1 MPKTNKI
8 KHAKKTIKK
17 LFIIESDS
25 SSSKSK
31 KSSSKSNKKTKQN
44 ITVKKKPIFII
55 ESSSTPSPEVLGEK
69 EKIDFFN
76 PQILSDRLQTNLKIT
91 QEVKQMSNLS
101 DNITLPSGR
110 LNEKFIDLMEQL
122 ANIMLKQGEPFR
134 ARAYQK
140 AQETIMSYPD
150 DILSPND
157 LKGKPGMGPTIMEK
171 LNEYM
176 KTGTLRVLEREKTNP
191 VNILAEVYGIG
202 PKKAKELVDEGIT
215 SITQLRENQNLL
227 NDVQKVGLNT
237 TKIFW
242 HVYLVQK

>member
-76 PQILSDRLQTNLKIT
+76 PQILSDRLQTN
-91 QEVKQMSNLS
+91 
-101 DNITLPSGR
+101 
-110 LNEKFIDLMEQL
+110 F
-122 ANIMLKQGEPFR
+122 
-134 ARAYQK
+134 Y
-140 AQETIMSYPD
+140 Y
-150 DILSPND
+150 
-157 LKGKPGMGPTIMEK
+157 
-171 LNEYM
+171 
-176 KTGTLRVLEREKTNP
+176 
-191 VNILAEVYGIG
+191 
-202 PKKAKELVDEGIT
+202 
-215 SITQLRENQNLL
+215 
-227 NDVQKVGLNT
+227 
-237 TKIFW
+237 
-242 HVYLVQK
+242 